1 MNKTTFN
8 IIVIITIAVGLTVL
22 NQFELIDGLL
32 KFALIP
38 ILAFYFLGQYAE
50 RKYGRQKES

>member
-8 IIVIITIAVGLTVL
+8 IIVIIIIAIGLTIL
-22 NQFELIDGLL
+22 DRFELIDGLL